1 MPENRVPPADKPGIV
16 FTMRYPDDTGYVWNF
31 TAAVRDRAS
40 ADLRDRANVYMAFPK
55 LSGNP
60 SYQPKNLQP
69 VELNCYDTTPAGR
82 AAIEQFVRTHNVKVM
97 VFMSA
102 LSNTVCLDL
111 LRRLGV
117 RTINTENDSFDPRQR
132 DGAAKKIAKF
142 LLRRV
147 LRLQQHDLHLANSV
161 AQEQFLLN
169 YQKLPRDKVILMR
182 NSVDSVK
189 FHPGDRTEAR
199 ARLGLDQDRFWILT
213 VAQARPEKRIDR
225 LLQVVR
231 DVIDARPGKRIGFIY
246 VGDGPPAVQWKQLAS
261 ALGLADVCVFAG
273 RQNDLVPW
281 YRAAARARLGLDQDR
296 FWILA
301 VSQARPEK
309 RVDRLLH
316 VVRDVIDARPDQRI
330 GFIYVGDGPPAVE
343 WKQRAH
349 ELGLDDV
356 CVFAGRQNDL
366 VPYYRAADLLV
377 HAAER
382 ESFGNAIVEAMACGI
397 PVVASAA
404 LGPKETILDGKT
416 GAVIGLDDFAGFTQ
430 AVLRYVDDPEMT
442 KMHGNYARAH
452 VDTAYNV
459 VRQSKEFAAHIARF
473 L

>member
-1 MPENRVPPADKPGIV
+1 
-16 FTMRYPDDTGYVWNF
+16 MRYPDDTGYVWNF
-31 TAAVRDRAS
+31 TAAVRDRARN
-40 ADLRDRANVYMAFPK
+40 DLRERANVYMAFPR
-55 LSGNP
+55 LTGNP

-69 VELNCYDTTPAGR
+69 GEVDCYDNSPAGR

-132 DGAAKKIAKF
+132 DGALKQAVKF
-142 LLRRV
+142 FVRRV
-147 LRLQQHDLHLANSV
+147 LRMQQHDLHLANSL

-189 FHPGDRTEAR
+189 FHPGDR
-199 ARLGLDQDRFWILT
+199 G
-213 VAQARPEKRIDR
+213 
-225 LLQVVR
+225 
-231 DVIDARPGKRIGFIY
+231 
-246 VGDGPPAVQWKQLAS
+246 
-261 ALGLADVCVFAG
+261 
-273 RQNDLVPW
+273 
-281 YRAAARARLGLDQDR
+281 AARAQLGLDQDR

-309 RVDRLLH
+309 RVDRLLQ
-316 VVRDVIDARPDQRI
+316 VVRDVVDARPDQRI
-330 GFIYVGDGPPAVE
+330 GFIYVGDGPPATE
-343 WKQRAH
+343 WKRRALA
-349 ELGLDDV
+349 LGLDDV
-356 CVFAGRQNDL
+356 CVFADRQNDL
-366 VPYYRAADLLV
+366 VPYYRAANLLV

-404 LGPKETILDGKT
+404 LGPKETILDGQT
-416 GAVIGLDDFAGFTQ
+416 GAVIGLDDFAAFTQ
-430 AVLRYVDDPEMT
+430 AVLRYVDNKEMT
-442 KMHGNYARAH
+442 KMHGHNARAH

-459 VRQSKEFAAHIARF
+459 VRQSKEFATHIGRF